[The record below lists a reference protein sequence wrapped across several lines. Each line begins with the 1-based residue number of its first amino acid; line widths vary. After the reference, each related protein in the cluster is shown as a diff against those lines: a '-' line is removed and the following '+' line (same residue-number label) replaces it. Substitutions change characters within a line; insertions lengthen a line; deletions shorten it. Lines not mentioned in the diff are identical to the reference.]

1 MEYKVLTV
9 DAMIEILVNL
19 SKEGYGSTPMGI
31 ETLGD
36 ITCCLSREDVHYD
49 ESYDAV
55 MISTT
60 NI

>member
-1 MEYKVLTV
+1 MDYEVLTV
-9 DAMIEILVNL
+9 DVMIEILTNL
-19 SKEGYGSTPMGI
+19 SIEGYGCTPMGI

-36 ITCCLSREDVHYD
+36 ITCCLSKGDVHYD

>member
-1 MEYKVLTV
+1 MEEALTV
-9 DAMIEILVNL
+9 DTLIDILTKL
-19 SKEGYGSTPMGI
+19 SKEGYGYTPIGI

-36 ITCCLSREDVHYD
+36 ITCCLSLSDVHYD
-49 ESYDAV
+49 ETYDTV

>member
-1 MEYKVLTV
+1 MEESLTL
-9 DAMIEILVNL
+9 DNMIEILTKL
-19 SKEGYGSTPMGI
+19 SEEGYGCKPIGI

-36 ITCCLSREDVHYD
+36 ITLCLSSSDVHYEED
-49 ESYDAV
+49 YDAV

>member
-1 MEYKVLTV
+1 MEEALTV
-9 DAMIEILVNL
+9 DLLIEILTKL
-19 SKEGYGSTPMGI
+19 RDKGYGVTPIGI

-36 ITCCLSREDVHYD
+36 ITCCLSPSDVNYD
-49 ESYDAV
+49 EEYDTV